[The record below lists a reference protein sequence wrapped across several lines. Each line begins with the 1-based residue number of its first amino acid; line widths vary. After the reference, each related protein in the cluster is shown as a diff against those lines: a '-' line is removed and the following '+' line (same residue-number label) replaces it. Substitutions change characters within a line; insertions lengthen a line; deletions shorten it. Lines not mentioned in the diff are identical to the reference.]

1 MRPVLIITRPD
12 PDGAR
17 FAAAVTE
24 AVAVDVIL
32 SPLMEIVPL
41 DAQCQADEVVFT
53 STNGVG
59 QAARLGL
66 KSGRAWCVGDRT
78 AEMAREAG
86 FDAVSAQ
93 GTVEDLL
100 ALILAEGP
108 KAALGHI
115 RGKEARGDL
124 GPRLRAN
131 GINCVDVVA
140 YAQVAVPLTDIAKAV
155 IEGADPVIIPLFSP
169 RSADLLIG
177 QVKIGPHVK
186 LLAMSDAVARMLPN
200 VAVEVI
206 SRPDGD
212 AMHNAVVAALS
223 ACLRV

>member
-1 MRPVLIITRPD
+1 
-12 PDGAR
+12 
-17 FAAAVTE
+17 
-24 AVAVDVIL
+24 
-32 SPLMEIVPL
+32 
-41 DAQCQADEVVFT
+41 
-53 STNGVG
+53 
-59 QAARLGL
+59 
-66 KSGRAWCVGDRT
+66 
-78 AEMAREAG
+78 
-86 FDAVSAQ
+86 
-93 GTVEDLL
+93 
-100 ALILAEGP
+100 
-108 KAALGHI
+108 
-115 RGKEARGDL
+115 
-124 GPRLRAN
+124 
-131 GINCVDVVA
+131 VVA

-212 AMHNAVVAALS
+212 AMHNAVVAALR